1 VSTLIYSVREDWAQQ
16 IAHSEHDRRRV
27 CWAILLVAVTIGPGV
42 FLVDRLVGSVAW
54 RAFLAEALSL
64 CLYAAVAV
72 WYGLRFHPG
81 RGWRVALLVY
91 VIGLAIMGVV
101 DYGTKR
107 DLGVMLV
114 DSPRADEPILWAG
127 ALMLLYLPLLGWVT
141 WRNPGAMQRLGFSP
155 VRPFSRLVSLIL
167 AGLGVGLLIGFH
179 FWLTTKTAGM
189 DLSVKPWPYMGWQL
203 FYEIGPQS
211 LTEELF
217 MRGVVFN
224 ELYFGRDWNFWTAA
238 LAASGLEL
246 LSLLVKQDYSTDLII
261 VVGVIFYTVVNGVV
275 SAGLFRWSRSVVP
288 GYVNNVVFGFV
299 SLLR

>member
-1 VSTLIYSVREDWAQQ
+1 LIYSVREDWEQR
-16 IAHSEHDRRRV
+16 IAHSDQDRRRV
-27 CWAILLVAVTIGPGV
+27 RWAILLVAVAIGPGV

-64 CLYAAVAV
+64 SLYAAVAV
-72 WYGLRFHPG
+72 WYGLRFHPKQ
-81 RGWRVALLVY
+81 RWRVALLVY
-91 VIGLAIMGVV
+91 GIGLAIMGVV
-101 DYGTKR
+101 DYRTKR
-107 DLGVMLV
+107 GLDVLLV
-114 DSPRADEPILWAG
+114 DSPRAEEPLLWAG
-127 ALMLLYLPLLGWVT
+127 ALMLLYLPLLGWVR
-141 WRNPGAMQRLGFSP
+141 WRYPGAMERLGFSL
-155 VRPFSRLVSLIL
+155 VRPLSRMGMFIL
-167 AGLGVGLLIGFH
+167 AGLGAGLLIGFH

-189 DLSVKPWPYMGWQL
+189 DLGVKPWPYMGWQL
-203 FYEIGPQS
+203 FYELGPQS

-217 MRGVVFN
+217 MRGVIFN

-261 VVGVIFYTVVNGVV
+261 IVGVIFYTVVSGVV

-288 GYVNNVVFGFV
+288 GYVNNVVFGLV